1 LLEDA
6 DVLVESLHPDEARTL
21 GLSPDETRDRY
32 PRLVHC
38 SVTAFGRSGP
48 WRHFRGHAL
57 QAGAAGGAS
66 VVIGEPGR
74 PPLPLPCSQPDFRA
88 RNVVVPVTHPEAGEF
103 ALYRSP
109 IGLSA
114 TPGHIDRAAPCLGEH
129 NDHVFLDVL
138 GLSAGEYEAFKS
150 DGVIR

>member
-1 LLEDA
+1 MLEDA

-21 GLSPDETRDRY
+21 GLSPDETRDREV
-32 PRLVHC
+32 L
-38 SVTAFGRSGP
+38 GD
-48 WRHFRGHAL
+48 
-57 QAGAAGGAS
+57 
-66 VVIGEPGR
+66 GEPS
-74 PPLPLPCSQPDFRA
+74 PHFRA

-138 GLSAGEYEAFKS
+138 GLSTGEYEAFKS
-150 DGVIR
+150 DVVIR

>member
-1 LLEDA
+1 MSVPWRRAVALA
-6 DVLVESLHPDEARTL
+6 HTGNRGAAHGVAAAPVL
-21 GLSPDETRDRY
+21 GLEAHETH
-32 PRLVHC
+32 PH
-38 SVTAFGRSGP
+38 
-48 WRHFRGHAL
+48 
-57 QAGAAGGAS
+57 
-66 VVIGEPGR
+66 
-74 PPLPLPCSQPDFRA
+74 FRA

-129 NDHVFLDVL
+129 NDHVFLDLL
-138 GLSAGEYEAFKS
+138 GLSPGEYEALKS